1 MCYVKTPGRD
11 RNGGVLR
18 SLPSTV
24 WRPCPCQWNQT
35 NDLYKKHTTLQSTR
49 CFFYIT
55 SSYQALC
62 SHYPLDLFILWFQ
75 MLACMFFSKKNKK
88 TKKNVLMGE
97 NFKKVQTVNLKVE
110 VSYRRDFISPCQF
123 KRDRKY
129 PFRSCPH
136 TYKLCRYPCIQK
148 LFYSLTHWSPI
159 TQLYYFHYFY
169 FLPYLFNTC

>member
-24 WRPCPCQWNQT
+24 WRLCPCQWNQT

-75 MLACMFFSKKNKK
+75 MLACMVFSKKKNKK
-88 TKKNVLMGE
+88 TKKKCTDGGKLS
-97 NFKKVQTVNLKVE
+97 KSSDCKLKSRSFLQKRLYKSLPIQE
-110 VSYRRDFISPCQF
+110 GSQISF
-123 KRDRKY
+123 
-129 PFRSCPH
+129 
-136 TYKLCRYPCIQK
+136 QK
-148 LFYSLTHWSPI
+148 LSAYI
-159 TQLYYFHYFY
+159 
-169 FLPYLFNTC
+169 